1 MSERTQVTNATLM
14 DVIGRQYQLTGSTI
28 GEREISFDLNQMG
41 LPPGLYMLRLSF
53 DNQQKELLRI
63 FKR

>member
-1 MSERTQVTNATLM
+1 M